1 IFTECTERSFQT
13 LDVTMVIRPEEVDK
27 SVKAALHLVI
37 MIGDVR
43 HEVSV
48 CTVALAEHAVLV
60 ITEIRR
66 PEPQGIV
73 LLECIAIIL
82 HLAERFLYLPLFL
95 ERSFTEPVVKMH
107 IEIRTVLA
115 EFLHF
120 IIHTELTEFR
130 HTLFVR

>member
-1 IFTECTERSFQT
+1 TFRIFTECTERSFQT

-60 ITEIRR
+60 ITEICR

-73 LLECIAIIL
+73 LLECIRSEERRVGKERSSRRGRD
-82 HLAERFLYLPLFL
+82 AER
-95 ERSFTEPVVKMH
+95 
-107 IEIRTVLA
+107 RT
-115 EFLHF
+115 
-120 IIHTELTEFR
+120 
-130 HTLFVR
+130 